1 MDDDQNLFL
10 CGGVLFFL
18 LTQTVLRHKNPSQ
31 KRLGMTDQQSDKQL
45 MKDLIYTF
53 TGSHN
58 YGVAKDTSEYK
69 ECKSEGSINVPFNKL
84 NFAETYHRLVKN
96 HYYVVLKRMKEFT
109 SAHFDPNLA
118 EWFVKIVLE
127 IINRDKTI
135 DDKAEF
141 IVGVN
146 DLTIS
151 KEALI
156 QSTEFELE
164 PFLVGILDFILE
176 HRRGKNRRGR
186 VTLEILG
193 DKKPRKARVYNNSF
207 DEIINRQ
214 INVGIWDPQE
224 SAEDTK
230 KASSDESE
238 KAEII
243 EPQKRDE
250 RSNAKKNQKVINHQT
265 NVVQNGDHN
274 INVTNNGTINMNL

>member
-18 LTQTVLRHKNPSQ
+18 LTQTVLPHKNPSQ
-31 KRLGMTDQQSDKQL
+31 KRSGMTDQQSDKQL

-58 YGVAKDTSEYK
+58 YGAAKDTSEYK
-69 ECKSEGSINVPFNKL
+69 ECKSEGSINIPFDKL
-84 NFAETYHRLVKN
+84 NFAEAYHLLVKN
-96 HYYVVLKRMKEFT
+96 QYFVVLKRMKEFT
-109 SAHFDPNLA
+109 SAHFDSNLA

-135 DDKAEF
+135 DDETEF
-141 IVGVN
+141 FVDVN

-151 KEALI
+151 KEDLMR
-156 QSTEFELE
+156 STEFELE

-176 HRRGKNRRGR
+176 HRRGKNCRGR

-193 DKKPRKARVYNNSF
+193 DKKPRKARVYNDSF
-207 DEIINRQ
+207 DDIINRQ
-214 INVGIWDPQE
+214 IDVGIWNPQE
-224 SAEDTK
+224 SVEDTK

-238 KAEII
+238 KADII

-250 RSNAKKNQKVINHQT
+250 RSNAEKNQTFINHQT